1 MLGVFKK
8 LILYFCFLI
17 LDDDGTLLD
26 MTMPTKNP
34 LKAKKIEV
42 LSNDRDFQDV
52 QQDQYNMEDYYYIDE
67 ENASDNFRFDWPI
80 TTIAALTAFV
90 LR

>member
-1 MLGVFKK
+1 
-8 LILYFCFLI
+8 
-17 LDDDGTLLD
+17 
-26 MTMPTKNP
+26 MPTKNP

-67 ENASDNFRFDWPI
+67 ENASDNFRFQYCG
-80 TTIAALTAFV
+80 
-90 LR
+90 

>member
-1 MLGVFKK
+1 MLGVSKN

-17 LDDDGTLLD
+17 LDYDGTLLD
-26 MTMPTKNP
+26 MMMPTKNP

-67 ENASDNFRFDWPI
+67 ENTSDTFRFDWLI
-80 TTIAALTAFV
+80 TTIAAITAFV